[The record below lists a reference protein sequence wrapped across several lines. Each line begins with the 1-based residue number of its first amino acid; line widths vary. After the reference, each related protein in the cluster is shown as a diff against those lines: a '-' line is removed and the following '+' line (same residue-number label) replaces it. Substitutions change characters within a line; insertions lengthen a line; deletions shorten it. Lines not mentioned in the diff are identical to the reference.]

1 MQSELKQALGAAI
14 RAYRLNRDIPQ
25 ESLGPSQP
33 YISNLESG
41 RWSATLD
48 KVDRMAAA
56 LGVHPVSIILA
67 GYLALEES
75 SDTDAVLA
83 RIREELREIGR

>member
-14 RAYRLNRDIPQ
+14 RAYRLNREIPQ

-33 YISNLESG
+33 YISNLENG
-41 RWSATLD
+41 KWSATLE
-48 KVDRMAAA
+48 KVDRMAGA

-67 GYLALEES
+67 GYLALEEN

-83 RIREELREIGR
+83 RIREELREIGH